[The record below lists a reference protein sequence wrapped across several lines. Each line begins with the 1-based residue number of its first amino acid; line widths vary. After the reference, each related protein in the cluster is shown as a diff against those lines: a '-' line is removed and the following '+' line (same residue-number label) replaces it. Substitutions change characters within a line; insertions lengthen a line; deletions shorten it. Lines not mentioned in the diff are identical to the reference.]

1 MSNLDIAKMITID
14 NSGMP
19 KAPTIRQLQDK
30 DLLTL
35 YTRDTSPDKSM
46 YIKECGVIYY
56 LGDPKSPVR
65 MRGLSDKEC
74 LKEAIQNYD
83 LPKNYSIDVLVQRLI
98 DKYRIENI
106 TEAGIALEALQRSI
120 HLVSLGA
127 VKINEL
133 LSKKLSEKL
142 DNDAISSVLM
152 LMDSVSKRVSE
163 IPNLTKSLK
172 IALDNLKTE
181 EEEQIGR
188 GGQIITSSMNAEEN

>member
-1 MSNLDIAKMITID
+1 MLTID
-14 NSGMP
+14 NNGMP
-19 KAPTIRQLQDK
+19 KAPDIRQIQDK

-35 YTRDTSPDKSM
+35 YTRDTTPNKM
-46 YIKECGVIYY
+46 NYIKECGVIYY

-74 LKEAIQNYD
+74 LKEAIDNYD

-98 DKYRIENI
+98 DKYHLQNI
-106 TEAGIALEALQRSI
+106 TEAGVALEALQRSV

-127 VKINEL
+127 VKINEVL
-133 LSKKLSEKL
+133 GKKLANEL
-142 DNDAISSVLM
+142 DDENIGSILA

-181 EEEQIGR
+181 EEEQLGR
-188 GGQIITSSMNAEEN
+188 GGQVITSSMNAEDN